1 MQVID
6 FEQLGLVI
14 VESRLDFIAPKMCTI
29 AMDSLLT
36 AGGKE
41 HRSRCPN
48 ERKSAAVNASEPAT
62 QGSTTPPKSCSQ
74 RRQHGQ

>member
-41 HRSRCPN
+41 HRSGARMNVNP
-48 ERKSAAVNASEPAT
+48 AAVNASEPAT
-62 QGSTTPPKSCSQ
+62 QGSTTPPKSWC
-74 RRQHGQ
+74 HG